1 MAGHIAD
8 PEIIAPGLREP
19 PSVVHERE
27 AAAVIAYARRASREP
42 YPGYPAPIESAAV
55 IFARYCIGCH
65 KIEGDGGK
73 DGPDLTHEGSKH
85 DAATLRKW
93 IVDPEMVDPKAEMP
107 SFGDRLSDAQLDSIS
122 SYLAGR
128 Q

>member
-1 MAGHIAD
+1 M
-8 PEIIAPGLREP
+8 
-19 PSVVHERE
+19 
-27 AAAVIAYARRASREP
+27 
-42 YPGYPAPIESAAV
+42 

-107 SFGDRLSDAQLDSIS
+107 SFGDRLSEAQLDSIS